1 MASPDSLKILLV
13 EDHDAL
19 REVTR
24 EALQHRGH
32 RVAAFDSAEAALE
45 DGAAT
50 DADIALLDL
59 NLPGEDGLSLARRL
73 RRGRPGMGIVM
84 LTVRQQPGDRV
95 RGYED
100 GADIY
105 LAKPTD
111 ADELGAAIASL
122 GRRLRPAGAAAD
134 CWLDA
139 GARSLVTARGA
150 LPLREPELRILQ
162 ALALA
167 PDRLLPAWQLLEVLG
182 KPCDEPGRAQLEVLV
197 SRLRKRLV
205 QHGLPERPIRG
216 ERGVGYRL
224 CVPLQLR

>member
-24 EALQHRGH
+24 EALQQRGH

-45 DGAAT
+45 GDAAA

-59 NLPGEDGLSLARRL
+59 NLPGEDGISLARRL
-73 RRGRPGMGIVM
+73 RLGRPGMGIIM
-84 LTVRQQPGDRV
+84 LTVRQQPADRV
-95 RGYED
+95 RGYAE

-105 LAKPTD
+105 LVKPTD
-111 ADELGAAIASL
+111 VDELSAAIASL
-122 GRRLRPAGAAAD
+122 GRRVRAAAD
-134 CWLDA
+134 AAQGWVEA
-139 GARSLVTARGA
+139 ASRSLVTARGA

-167 PDRLLPAWQLLEVLG
+167 PERLLPAWRLLEVLG
-182 KPCDEPGRAQLEVLV
+182 KPCDDAGRAQLEVLV
-197 SRLRKRLV
+197 SRLRKRMV
-205 QHGLPERPIRG
+205 EHGLPQRPIRG

-224 CVPLQLR
+224 CVPLALR